1 MLRPQLRLP
10 DADTTRTPPWTPV
23 WSSHCC
29 RLLLLLLLL
38 CCYFGVSRTWRML
51 QSRLLLPAV
60 RYFLNSAPYPFPP
73 LAQRCLSHTQKV
85 VKMQIKLETNW
96 AGRQHTQC
104 SFWRGVHVRMFVC
117 VCVFVLLCGPSMGWG
132 FSPFCCFVVRWI
144 SCLQMTWIVWTMI
157 ADMQIF
163 FPGAMFAW
171 RPTHSPPH
179 LANALY
185 IYFGSKYRIRERLNN
200 P

>member
-117 VCVFVLLCGPSMGWG
+117 VCLCCCVGRPWGGVFRLSAVLLSAGLAACKWHEQSGQWLLI
-132 FSPFCCFVVRWI
+132 CKY
-144 SCLQMTWIVWTMI
+144 
-157 ADMQIF
+157 F
-163 FPGAMFAW
+163 FQVPCSHGAPHT
-171 RPTHSPPH
+171 RPPT
-179 LANALY
+179 
-185 IYFGSKYRIRERLNN
+185 
-200 P
+200 